1 MSDIGY
7 NASGSFDYGLTYGP
21 KKGVMNG
28 SCMSLDRKIIGLIED
43 KDKGAREGTKKYL
56 LGQFH
61 SEGLS
66 ILKIPPL
73 DRGMIIVAWALQ
85 KNNESYK
92 GGWVPLDTSLEA
104 LGLSASPN
112 LQSIAKLE
120 INNFP
125 ILTEQYFSMM
135 LQDAR
140 RDERTVELNL
150 KEENI
155 LDIKSKLGL

>member
-73 DRGMIIVAWALQ
+73 DRGMMIVAWALQ
-85 KNNESYK
+85 KNNGSYK
-92 GGWVPLDTSLEA
+92 GGLVPIEA
-104 LGLSASPN
+104 NLRSLGLSASPS
-112 LQSIAKLE
+112 LQNISELDTTR
-120 INNFP
+120 FP
-125 ILTEQYFSMM
+125 ILTEQYFSMI
-135 LQDAR
+135 LQDTR

-150 KEENI
+150 KEEDL
-155 LDIKSKLGL
+155 LDIKTKLGL